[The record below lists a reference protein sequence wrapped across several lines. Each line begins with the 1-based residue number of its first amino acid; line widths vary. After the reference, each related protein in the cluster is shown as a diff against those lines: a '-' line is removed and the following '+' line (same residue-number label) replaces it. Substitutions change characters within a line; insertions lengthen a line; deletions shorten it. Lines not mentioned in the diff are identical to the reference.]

1 MENENIIY
9 KKYDMKGSTVS
20 REVKD
25 PKANVFKD
33 MNYLKSND
41 AFIMMDADERER
53 LISQIKADIT
63 MLKDQNIMDYSL
75 LLGVGV
81 KLK

>member
-1 MENENIIY
+1 MENENIVY

-33 MNYLKSND
+33 MNYLKSNE
-41 AFIMMDADERER
+41 AFIMMDADER
-53 LISQIKADIT
+53 
-63 MLKDQNIMDYSL
+63 
-75 LLGVGV
+75 
-81 KLK
+81 